1 VRVSREPFRTVT
13 GAAAPLLR
21 PNLDT
26 DVIIRIDRMVST
38 RPAALAPFAF
48 EAIRY
53 CADGSD
59 NPDFAL
65 NHDRFRGAPILIG
78 GPNFGCGSSREP
90 AVWAIMG
97 LGIRCIVAPSFGDI
111 FRANCHQNG
120 LLPIVL
126 EETDVADLAEVAASG
141 APVTV
146 DLQAQRVTASER
158 VWCFAIGA
166 NQRVALLDGLD
177 DLDLALRDLDGIRTW
192 EHADRELRPWAWITT
207 RPGKRSTA

>member
-1 VRVSREPFRTVT
+1 VSSEPLRIVS

-38 RPAALAPFAF
+38 QPADLAPFAF

-53 CADGSD
+53 RTDGSD

-65 NHDRFRGAPILIG
+65 NQDRFRHAPILIG

-90 AVWAIMG
+90 AVWAIVG

-111 FRANCHQNG
+111 FQANCYQNG
-120 LLPIVL
+120 LLAIVL
-126 EETDVADLAEVAASG
+126 DKSEVAELADVAATGTS
-141 APVTV
+141 VTV
-146 DLQAQRVTASER
+146 DLEAQTISASER
-158 VWCFAIGA
+158 AWFFTIGA
-166 NQRVALLDGLD
+166 AQKAALLEGLD
-177 DLDLALRDLDGIRTW
+177 DLDVAVRDLDRIRTW
-192 EHADRELRPWAWITT
+192 EQADRDLRPWAWIAV
-207 RPGKRSTA
+207 RQNGSPNK

>member
-1 VRVSREPFRTVT
+1 VSSEPLRTVA

-38 RPAALAPFAF
+38 QPADLAPFAF

-53 CADGSD
+53 RADGSD

-65 NHDRFRGAPILIG
+65 NQDRFRHAPILIG

-111 FRANCHQNG
+111 FQANCYQNG
-120 LLPIVL
+120 LLAIVL
-126 EETDVADLAEVAASG
+126 DKSEVAELARVAATGDS
-141 APVTV
+141 VTV
-146 DLQAQRVTASER
+146 DLEAQKMSASDR
-158 VWCFAIGA
+158 TWLFAIGA
-166 NQRVALLDGLD
+166 AQKAALLGGLD
-177 DLDLALRDLDGIRTW
+177 DIDVAVRDLDRIRTW
-192 EHADRELRPWAWITT
+192 EDADRGLRPWAWNTV
-207 RPGKRSTA
+207 RQSTSRNG

>member
-1 VRVSREPFRTVT
+1 VSSEPLRIVS

-38 RPAALAPFAF
+38 EPATLAPFAF

-53 CADGSD
+53 RADGSA

-65 NHDRFRGAPILIG
+65 NNDPFRHAPILIG

-97 LGIRCIVAPSFGDI
+97 LGIRCIVASSFGDI
-111 FRANCHQNG
+111 FQDNCYQNG
-120 LLPIVL
+120 LLAIVL
-126 EETDVADLAEVAASG
+126 DESEVADLADVAATG
-141 APVTV
+141 VAVTV
-146 DLQAQRVTASER
+146 DLLAQKITASDGA
-158 VWCFAIGA
+158 WSFTIGA
-166 NQRVALLDGLD
+166 AQKAALLEGLD
-177 DLDLALRDLDGIRTW
+177 DLDVAVRDLDRIRTW
-192 EHADRELRPWAWITT
+192 EHTDRDLRPWAWITV
-207 RPGKRSTA
+207 RQSRSPNG